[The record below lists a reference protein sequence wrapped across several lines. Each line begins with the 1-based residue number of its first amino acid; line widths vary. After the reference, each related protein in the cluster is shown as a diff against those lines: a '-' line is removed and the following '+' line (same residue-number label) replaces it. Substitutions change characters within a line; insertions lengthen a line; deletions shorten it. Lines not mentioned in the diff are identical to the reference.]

1 MKKKIPPK
9 SLKKKI
15 LLFMILCWAVP
26 VTVFFAF
33 TTVSYHQ
40 GIVGKAERLMEEEL
54 QNIVSFAS
62 IRIGDAVSLCQ
73 RPSYEKTWENAW
85 KSYENGSNTR
95 NEYLQEV
102 NTSLKGKFYQ
112 DERFNMYAYYCY
124 GSGSPDCFSSRTGI
138 SYNSY
143 LEEIQP
149 GLEDIIAMDSSYSY
163 VRVTEGRMFIIRNL
177 YTTVDYVRFGTL
189 VVELNKYKVFQDV
202 SRDVRENMFIC
213 IGSGSDILELGIPKE
228 QEKEE
233 MAARLLKQYDSG
245 KRERMDWIR
254 DRNYTGCLYQK
265 QYDTYHMGAVLLAE
279 RAELYSSL
287 YEFYTIAFLLMIL
300 FVPLV
305 YYGVDFLRR
314 HIQVPIGQIMQASKR
329 VEAGEMGAMVE
340 GEMPNAEFQY
350 MKERFDSMSGQ
361 VRCLFE
367 YAYDEKLARKD
378 AQIQALQAQINPH
391 FLNNTLEM
399 MNWQARMSG
408 DTVIPKMIE
417 ALGTVLDYRMNRA
430 QVKEIHLTEELR
442 CVNAYFYIMSMR
454 FGQRLRIEQEI
465 DEELRY
471 LMVPPLILQPLVENA
486 VVHGVE
492 VMANGLIRLN
502 VYHDREHVYL
512 EVRNTGKEMTE
523 EAKKKIEAILEGT
536 EAQIPK
542 EPGRHTSIGIQNVN
556 RRIRLMYGEEY
567 GLTIGQEADFE
578 TVSRITIPYKKR
590 REEKSAKERNRVEE
604 ELKNIARLN
613 K

>member
-124 GSGSPDCFSSRTGI
+124 CSGSPDCFSSRTGI

-202 SRDVRENMFIC
+202 SQDVRENMFIC

-536 EAQIPK
+536 ESQIPK

-567 GLTIGQEADFE
+567 GLAIGQEADFE
-578 TVSRITIPYKKR
+578 TVSRITIPYEKR
-590 REEKSAKERNRVEE
+590 QEEKSAKERNLVEE

>member
-202 SRDVRENMFIC
+202 SQDVRENMFIC

-378 AQIQALQAQINPH
+378 GNC
-391 FLNNTLEM
+391 
-399 MNWQARMSG
+399 S
-408 DTVIPKMIE
+408 
-417 ALGTVLDYRMNRA
+417 
-430 QVKEIHLTEELR
+430 
-442 CVNAYFYIMSMR
+442 
-454 FGQRLRIEQEI
+454 
-465 DEELRY
+465 
-471 LMVPPLILQPLVENA
+471 
-486 VVHGVE
+486 
-492 VMANGLIRLN
+492 
-502 VYHDREHVYL
+502 
-512 EVRNTGKEMTE
+512 
-523 EAKKKIEAILEGT
+523 
-536 EAQIPK
+536 
-542 EPGRHTSIGIQNVN
+542 
-556 RRIRLMYGEEY
+556 
-567 GLTIGQEADFE
+567 
-578 TVSRITIPYKKR
+578 
-590 REEKSAKERNRVEE
+590 
-604 ELKNIARLN
+604 
-613 K
+613 

>member
-124 GSGSPDCFSSRTGI
+124 GSPDCFSSRTGI

-202 SRDVRENMFIC
+202 SQDVRENMFIC

-245 KRERMDWIR
+245 KRERIDWIR

-567 GLTIGQEADFE
+567 GLAIGQEADFE
-578 TVSRITIPYKKR
+578 TVSRITIPYEKR
-590 REEKSAKERNRVEE
+590 QEEKSAKERNLVEE

>member
-1 MKKKIPPK
+1 MKKKSPPK

-15 LLFMILCWAVP
+15 LIFMILCWGVP

-33 TTVSYHQ
+33 TTLSYHQ
-40 GIVGKAERLMEEEL
+40 EIVEKAEGLMEDEL
-54 QNIVSFAS
+54 HNIASFAS
-62 IRIGDAVSLCQ
+62 IRIGDAIAICQ

-85 KSYENGSNTR
+85 KKYENGSNDR

-124 GSGSPDCFSSRTGI
+124 GSENPDCFSSRTGI
-138 SYNSY
+138 SYHSY

-149 GLEDIIAMDSSYSY
+149 GVEDVIAMDSSYAY

-202 SRDVRENMFIC
+202 
-213 IGSGSDILELGIPKE
+213 
-228 QEKEE
+228 
-233 MAARLLKQYDSG
+233 
-245 KRERMDWIR
+245 
-254 DRNYTGCLYQK
+254 
-265 QYDTYHMGAVLLAE
+265 
-279 RAELYSSL
+279 
-287 YEFYTIAFLLMIL
+287 
-300 FVPLV
+300 PLV
-305 YYGVDFLRR
+305 CYGIYFLRR
-314 HIQVPIGQIMQASKR
+314 HIQAPIGQIMQASKR
-329 VEAGEMGAMVE
+329 MEAGEMGVTVE
-340 GEMPNAEFQY
+340 GEMPNSEFQY
-350 MKERFDSMSGQ
+350 MKESFDSMSGQ

-367 YAYDEKLARKD
+367 Y
-378 AQIQALQAQINPH
+378 
-391 FLNNTLEM
+391 
-399 MNWQARMSG
+399 
-408 DTVIPKMIE
+408 
-417 ALGTVLDYRMNRA
+417 
-430 QVKEIHLTEELR
+430 
-442 CVNAYFYIMSMR
+442 AYFYIMSMR

-492 VMANGLIRLN
+492 VMANGLIRLK

-567 GLTIGQEADFE
+567 GLTIVQEADFE
-578 TVSRITIPYKKR
+578 TVSKITIPYEKR
-590 REEKSAKERNRVEE
+590 QEEKSAKERNQVEE

>member
-73 RPSYEKTWENAW
+73 CPSYEKTWENAW

-202 SRDVRENMFIC
+202 SQDVRENMFIC

-567 GLTIGQEADFE
+567 GLAIGQEADFE
-578 TVSRITIPYKKR
+578 TVSRITIPYEKR
-590 REEKSAKERNRVEE
+590 QEEKSAKERNLVEE

>member
-202 SRDVRENMFIC
+202 SQDVRENMFIC

-567 GLTIGQEADFE
+567 GLAIGQEADFE
-578 TVSRITIPYKKR
+578 TVSRITIPYEKR
-590 REEKSAKERNRVEE
+590 QEEKSAKERNLVEE

>member
-202 SRDVRENMFIC
+202 SQDVRENMFIC

-245 KRERMDWIR
+245 KRERIDWIR

-578 TVSRITIPYKKR
+578 TVSRITIPYEKR
-590 REEKSAKERNRVEE
+590 QEEKSAKERNMVEE

>member
-202 SRDVRENMFIC
+202 SQDIRENMFIC

-590 REEKSAKERNRVEE
+590 RVEKSAKERNRVEE

>member
-73 RPSYEKTWENAW
+73 RPSYEKTLENAW

-202 SRDVRENMFIC
+202 SQDVRENMFIC

-254 DRNYTGCLYQK
+254 DRNYTGCFYQK

-567 GLTIGQEADFE
+567 GLAIGQEADFE
-578 TVSRITIPYKKR
+578 TVSRITIPYEKR
-590 REEKSAKERNRVEE
+590 QEEKSAKERNLVEE

>member
-202 SRDVRENMFIC
+202 SQDIRKNMFIC

-314 HIQVPIGQIMQASKR
+314 HIQVPIGQIIQASKR

-567 GLTIGQEADFE
+567 GLAIGQEADFE
-578 TVSRITIPYKKR
+578 TVSRITIPYEKR
-590 REEKSAKERNRVEE
+590 QEEKSAKERNLVEE

>member
-542 EPGRHTSIGIQNVN
+542 EPGRHNSIGIQNVN

>member
-73 RPSYEKTWENAW
+73 RPSYEKTLENAW

-149 GLEDIIAMDSSYSY
+149 GREDIIAMDSSYSY

-202 SRDVRENMFIC
+202 SQDVRENMFIC

-254 DRNYTGCLYQK
+254 DRNYTGCFYQK

-567 GLTIGQEADFE
+567 GLAIGQEADFE
-578 TVSRITIPYKKR
+578 PVSRITIPYEKR
-590 REEKSAKERNRVEE
+590 QEEKSAKERNLVEE

>member
-85 KSYENGSNTR
+85 KSYENGSHTR

-567 GLTIGQEADFE
+567 GLAIGQEADFE
-578 TVSRITIPYKKR
+578 TVSRITIPYEKR
-590 REEKSAKERNRVEE
+590 QEEKSAKERNLVEE

>member
-202 SRDVRENMFIC
+202 SQDVRENMFIC

-578 TVSRITIPYKKR
+578 TVSRITIPYEKR
-590 REEKSAKERNRVEE
+590 QEEKSAKERNLVEE

>member
-138 SYNSY
+138 SYTSY

-202 SRDVRENMFIC
+202 SQDVRENMFIC

-567 GLTIGQEADFE
+567 GLAIGQEADFE
-578 TVSRITIPYKKR
+578 TVSRITIPYEKR
-590 REEKSAKERNRVEE
+590 QEEKSAKERNLVEE

>member
-124 GSGSPDCFSSRTGI
+124 GSPDCFSSRTGI

-202 SRDVRENMFIC
+202 SQDVRENMFIC

-245 KRERMDWIR
+245 KRERIDWIR

-265 QYDTYHMGAVLLAE
+265 QYETYHMGAVLLAE

-578 TVSRITIPYKKR
+578 TVSRITIPYEKR
-590 REEKSAKERNRVEE
+590 QEEKSAKERNLVEE

>member
-1 MKKKIPPK
+1 
-9 SLKKKI
+9 
-15 LLFMILCWAVP
+15 
-26 VTVFFAF
+26 
-33 TTVSYHQ
+33 
-40 GIVGKAERLMEEEL
+40 
-54 QNIVSFAS
+54 
-62 IRIGDAVSLCQ
+62 
-73 RPSYEKTWENAW
+73 
-85 KSYENGSNTR
+85 
-95 NEYLQEV
+95 
-102 NTSLKGKFYQ
+102 
-112 DERFNMYAYYCY
+112 
-124 GSGSPDCFSSRTGI
+124 
-138 SYNSY
+138 
-143 LEEIQP
+143 
-149 GLEDIIAMDSSYSY
+149 
-163 VRVTEGRMFIIRNL
+163 
-177 YTTVDYVRFGTL
+177 
-189 VVELNKYKVFQDV
+189 
-202 SRDVRENMFIC
+202 
-213 IGSGSDILELGIPKE
+213 
-228 QEKEE
+228 
-233 MAARLLKQYDSG
+233 
-245 KRERMDWIR
+245 
-254 DRNYTGCLYQK
+254 
-265 QYDTYHMGAVLLAE
+265 
-279 RAELYSSL
+279 
-287 YEFYTIAFLLMIL
+287 
-300 FVPLV
+300 
-305 YYGVDFLRR
+305 
-314 HIQVPIGQIMQASKR
+314 
-329 VEAGEMGAMVE
+329 MGAMVE

-567 GLTIGQEADFE
+567 GLAIGQEADFE
-578 TVSRITIPYKKR
+578 TVSRITIPYEKR
-590 REEKSAKERNRVEE
+590 QEEKSAKERNLVEE

>member
-202 SRDVRENMFIC
+202 SQDVRENMFIC

-408 DTVIPKMIE
+408 DTVSPKMIE

-578 TVSRITIPYKKR
+578 TVSRITIPYEKR
-590 REEKSAKERNRVEE
+590 QEEKSAKERNLVEE

>member
-124 GSGSPDCFSSRTGI
+124 GSGSPDCVSSRTGI

-202 SRDVRENMFIC
+202 SQDVRENMFIC

-567 GLTIGQEADFE
+567 GLAIGQEADFE
-578 TVSRITIPYKKR
+578 TVSRITIPYEKR
-590 REEKSAKERNRVEE
+590 QEEKSAKERNLVEE

>member
-1 MKKKIPPK
+1 
-9 SLKKKI
+9 
-15 LLFMILCWAVP
+15 
-26 VTVFFAF
+26 
-33 TTVSYHQ
+33 
-40 GIVGKAERLMEEEL
+40 
-54 QNIVSFAS
+54 
-62 IRIGDAVSLCQ
+62 
-73 RPSYEKTWENAW
+73 
-85 KSYENGSNTR
+85 
-95 NEYLQEV
+95 
-102 NTSLKGKFYQ
+102 
-112 DERFNMYAYYCY
+112 
-124 GSGSPDCFSSRTGI
+124 
-138 SYNSY
+138 
-143 LEEIQP
+143 
-149 GLEDIIAMDSSYSY
+149 
-163 VRVTEGRMFIIRNL
+163 
-177 YTTVDYVRFGTL
+177 
-189 VVELNKYKVFQDV
+189 
-202 SRDVRENMFIC
+202 
-213 IGSGSDILELGIPKE
+213 
-228 QEKEE
+228 
-233 MAARLLKQYDSG
+233 
-245 KRERMDWIR
+245 
-254 DRNYTGCLYQK
+254 
-265 QYDTYHMGAVLLAE
+265 
-279 RAELYSSL
+279 
-287 YEFYTIAFLLMIL
+287 
-300 FVPLV
+300 
-305 YYGVDFLRR
+305 
-314 HIQVPIGQIMQASKR
+314 
-329 VEAGEMGAMVE
+329 
-340 GEMPNAEFQY
+340 MPNAEFQY

-578 TVSRITIPYKKR
+578 TVSRITIPYEKR
-590 REEKSAKERNRVEE
+590 QEEKSAKERNLVEE

>member
-1 MKKKIPPK
+1 MKKKSPPK

-15 LLFMILCWAVP
+15 LIFMILCWGVP

-33 TTVSYHQ
+33 TTLSYHQ
-40 GIVGKAERLMEEEL
+40 EIVEKAEGLMEDEL
-54 QNIVSFAS
+54 HNIASFAS
-62 IRIGDAVSLCQ
+62 IRIGDAIAICQ

-85 KSYENGSNTR
+85 KKYENGSNDR

-124 GSGSPDCFSSRTGI
+124 GSENPDCFSSRTGI
-138 SYNSY
+138 SYHSY

-149 GLEDIIAMDSSYSY
+149 GVEDVIAMDSSYAY

-202 SRDVRENMFIC
+202 PLDVRENMFVC
-213 IGSGSDILELGIPKE
+213 IGSGSDVLELGIPKE
-228 QEKEE
+228 GEKEKL
-233 MAARLLKQYDSG
+233 AAQLLKQYDNA
-245 KRERMDWIR
+245 KRDRMDR
-254 DRNYTGCLYQK
+254 REDRNYIAYLYQK
-265 QYDTYHMGAVLLAE
+265 QYDTYHIGVVLLAE
-279 RAELYSSL
+279 RTELYSSL
-287 YEFYTIAFLLMIL
+287 YEFYTIAVLLMIL

-305 YYGVDFLRR
+305 CYGIYFLRR

-329 VEAGEMGAMVE
+329 MEAGEMGVTVE
-340 GEMPNAEFQY
+340 GEMPNSEFQY
-350 MKERFDSMSGQ
+350 MKESFDSMSGQ

-367 YAYDEKLARKD
+367 Y
-378 AQIQALQAQINPH
+378 
-391 FLNNTLEM
+391 
-399 MNWQARMSG
+399 
-408 DTVIPKMIE
+408 
-417 ALGTVLDYRMNRA
+417 
-430 QVKEIHLTEELR
+430 
-442 CVNAYFYIMSMR
+442 AYFYIMSMR

-471 LMVPPLILQPLVENA
+471 LMVPPLILQPLGENA

-492 VMANGLIRLN
+492 VMANGLIRLK

-567 GLTIGQEADFE
+567 GLTIVQEADFE
-578 TVSRITIPYKKR
+578 TVSKITIPYEKR
-590 REEKSAKERNRVEE
+590 QEEKSAKERNQVEE
-604 ELKNIARLN
+604 ELKNMARLN

>member
-54 QNIVSFAS
+54 QNMVSFAS

-124 GSGSPDCFSSRTGI
+124 GSGSPDCFSSRNGI

-202 SRDVRENMFIC
+202 SQDVRENMFIC

-567 GLTIGQEADFE
+567 GLAIGQEADFE
-578 TVSRITIPYKKR
+578 TVSRITIPYEKR
-590 REEKSAKERNRVEE
+590 QEEKSAKERNLVEE